1 MYQYLYTK
9 LLILIAST
17 HDTKT
22 VLYIIA
28 TPWFHLWWPGQP
40 NSNSN
45 SSCTKLQ
52 APLAPA
58 RKSQKTPA
66 CFREVANPK
75 QLQSVSMG
83 QQWSTTSSP
92 SVFCDARGVS
102 SVRRFCCTTCGRIPA
117 LRQETWAMGMGM
129 GYSLPSLPYLGLG
142 DLGIPGSVWN
152 LAIAP
157 NYNYADIVVFFER
170 GKLWSIP
177 VENKKYLLLCSSTE
191 PSVYGK
197 NNIPASDW
205 VKSRGY
211 IWVVLFCFETEP
223 FVYFKPWNPVMAQKW
238 LHMRAFY
245 AKRFPYQT
253 KEMGRKWGINRP
265 QMGSPSVFG
274 HWDLHRLVK

>member
-1 MYQYLYTK
+1 LYQYLYTK

-157 NYNYADIVVFFER
+157 NYNYADIVVFLNAENYDQSQWKTKNTYCFVPPPNHPCM
-170 GKLWSIP
+170 GKTT
-177 VENKKYLLLCSSTE
+177 Y
-191 PSVYGK
+191 
-197 NNIPASDW
+197 
-205 VKSRGY
+205 R
-211 IWVVLFCFETEP
+211 
-223 FVYFKPWNPVMAQKW
+223 
-238 LHMRAFY
+238 H
-245 AKRFPYQT
+245 QT
-253 KEMGRKWGINRP
+253 GLKAEGTSG
-265 QMGSPSVFG
+265 
-274 HWDLHRLVK
+274 